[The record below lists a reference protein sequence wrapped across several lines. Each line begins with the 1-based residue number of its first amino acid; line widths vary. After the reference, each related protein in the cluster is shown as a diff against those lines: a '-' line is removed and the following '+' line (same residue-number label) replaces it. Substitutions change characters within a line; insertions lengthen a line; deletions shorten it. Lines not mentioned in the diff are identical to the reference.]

1 MGNNTETTRTELRI
15 KRDNIEFII
24 ETEFGIQPLD
34 EILADYAA
42 DKIKEGDALENAA

>member
-1 MGNNTETTRTELRI
+1 MSEAKETTRTELRI

>member
-1 MGNNTETTRTELRI
+1 MGNNTETNRTEMRI
-15 KRDNIEFII
+15 KRGNIEFII